1 MKSGNL
7 DFLETS
13 GPLQACNGTAVPL
26 HRGVWRGNIEEED
39 HLEEGGV
46 DGRMMLNWI
55 LNISLFHRAFFNS
68 IMDKTPT
75 HALFYSTLY

>member
-7 DFLETS
+7 NFLETS
-13 GPLQACNGTAVPL
+13 GPLHAYNGTALPL
-26 HRGVWRGNIEEED
+26 HRGVWKGNIEKGV

-55 LNISLFHRAFFNS
+55 LNSLEDINW
-68 IMDKTPT
+68 
-75 HALFYSTLY
+75 LNLN